1 MSDWRLSA
9 DSTIYKE
16 ALKSTESIQPPAIG
30 FVRPQD
36 ITGRAT
42 EVQFKQNNTII
53 QLLLKLT
60 EEVEDL
66 KDVIKELKSKRS
78 TAAQSKGV
86 EQALEQIQ
94 TQLQKLSLGEE
105 KEGNM
110 NHTRTQVETEPQ
122 RPSVLGRGSDTT
134 TLTIEDQIRVYRLG
148 SRLRYEAQRRL
159 PGRRSR
165 SYQRTLE
172 SQMSPDA
179 ELNISQYRRTQ
190 QVPAETLY
198 RAGWSENQHRLYQH
212 YSDER
217 VMVTEGQQVE
227 LPFITERS
235 FQTLQQEGLQHLHIG
250 MIMVRLYTLHRR
262 SAGVNALVL
271 LRDTRWRDSR
281 AVISSME
288 MDLSSGTQL
297 AYTAPD
303 MTLSIRDFRDHIQLV
318 IQTHGYEGWQGG
330 ESNLL
335 LSRSLIGRLS
345 NTSHTNFRYNVQN
358 VADHLA
364 SRGVRVIPSTPRTTE
379 ELQERQWII
388 RPAIIS
394 RVQIPQV
401 ANIHSR
407 TDGSLSIRFS
417 GYSTSAPNNEIS
429 RGEADEEEI
438 EQEFVNLLTLDEY
451 WPWDGDVDFQ
461 YITDD
466 EFPEPDEHSEADS
479 TEQGDEYILGAWFVA
494 MLKAEQS
501 EPTIE
506 MLEPMYPYVWADQF
520 DDTDPI
526 IQFISDEISWSDLI
540 DNEQYWHNEQVLM
553 MTCQWD
559 ESEEEEDDFLNIFSC
574 YNQPE
579 QEDLLNLLSGGGGG
593 YAQTET
599 IWDEPPQNE
608 TILMMEDMEY
618 PILRKM
624 KQASETALST
634 AESSMMRLPQE
645 PVMGP
650 AMYPP
655 ASSSRQPQQYNVP
668 EIKARLD
675 NIRGGYAHQMNER
688 FNLPTAQ
695 AGQGAI
701 LVLPEDIGLYSE
713 VISRWESI
721 TLNLLNE
728 RNWADNKAK
737 ANYVENLLGETEK
750 KTWIQWRMAYP
761 TEYDEL
767 VNISDDPQNLLS
779 QVKRM
784 FLLEDPTT
792 GSTEEQDRAYN
803 DLERLSCNNVK
814 DLFDYI
820 NDYKVLAA
828 KSGRMYISPELSV
841 KFFRKMPPIIGSEI
855 EKTFNEKYPGAAIG
869 VIPRIH
875 FTYQY
880 LAEQCKRAALQKSLK
895 DLSFCSRIPIPG
907 YYQKN
912 KKYGLR
918 KSKTYRGKP
927 HDTHIRVFKKKHADK
942 VRKCKCFICGEEG
955 HFARECRKQKGNIA
969 RAAIVDNLDLD
980 DDWDVLSVDQN
991 EPDSDAIC
999 SFSEG
1004 DGGGADHSLTARL
1017 SEVPYENI
1025 SMMTSTPVNPDSNT
1039 WRVVKQLP
1047 QHMKDCKHQ
1056 WEDNQPVPADCVRCW
1071 FCKELTNPNMRA
1083 HCGFCK
1089 ITVCP
1094 MCSRFELGRKL
1105 VIKRS
1110 TLHYDN
1116 KDKLIEE
1123 LTDYVKFLLAEN
1135 QQLKERLEELELE
1148 KDLRI
1153 SSLKGKSL
1161 MPEEPTDKNE
1171 DSDSDFEPQPHT
1183 NNKGIII
1190 KMINEEEFASTQ
1202 VPDPRRGKRVLNR
1215 LYNIEL
1221 FMEIPGV
1228 EKFKVQAILDT
1239 GATVCCIDEHVIPAD
1254 AMEPSAYPIHI
1265 NGVNS
1270 QQIANKKLKGGMMSI
1285 EENKF
1290 RIPFTYA
1297 FPMLQRDG
1305 IQMLLGYAEVAT
1317 KAEIAELDLSK
1328 MEYLEIK
1335 RITAY
1340 SIGEQSQSF
1349 RVKFQPLLE
1358 RLKEQGFIG
1367 ENPLQHWSRNQ
1378 VTCKLDIINPDV
1390 TIQDKPLK
1398 HVTPLMKE
1406 QFDRHVNAL
1415 LKIGVIRPSKSRH
1428 RTMAIM
1434 VNSGTTID
1442 PKTSVETKGKER
1454 MVFNYR
1460 TLNDNTH
1467 KDQYSLLGINTILK
1481 KVGRSQIYSKFD
1493 LKSGFHQVAM
1503 DPESIEWTAF
1513 VVPNGLY
1520 EWLVMPFGLKN
1531 TPAIFQRKMDNC
1543 FKGTKDFITV
1553 YIDDILVF
1561 SENEEQHAKHLT
1573 KMLEICEKW
1582 GLVLSPTKMKIA
1594 VPEIEFLGAV
1604 IGNRRIKLQPHI
1616 IKKIITFDEE
1626 KLKEKSGLRSWLGI
1640 LNYARSYI
1648 PKLGTLLG
1656 PLYSKISEHGDKRLK
1671 SSDYEIIRKIK
1682 AAVQNLP
1689 DLEIPPEGSY
1699 IILETD
1705 GCMEGWGG
1713 VCKWKKAKSNPR
1725 NTERV
1730 CAYASGKFPTLKS
1743 TIDAEIHA
1751 CMETMLAL
1759 KIHYLDQNEITLR
1772 TDCQAIISFY
1782 NKSAQN
1788 KPSRVRWINF
1798 VDFVTGTG
1806 VQVNFE
1812 HIDGKL
1818 NVLADS
1824 LSRLTAKMV
1833 QSISCC
1839 SIDEHLVNLEGALGE
1854 VQNAPKQIQ
1863 EQLGAM
1869 VLSYLHNIIHG
1880 ESSTFPARP
1889 STRLALTQ
1897 AKRWASLCGNNRL
1910 LADYEIVTV
1919 DYLTTSPI
1927 SFQLQQA
1934 MYAQLQEMHEAQ
1946 VSKTIEEL
1954 ERLITMS
1961 YIQKLRLEQHAGG
1974 RDNWYRDA
1982 LGPVNN
1988 KIQHLL
1994 DLHLQL
2000 NQIRQ
2005 GYFY

>member
-1 MSDWRLSA
+1 MSHS
-9 DSTIYKE
+9 
-16 ALKSTESIQPPAIG
+16 
-30 FVRPQD
+30 
-36 ITGRAT
+36 
-42 EVQFKQNNTII
+42 
-53 QLLLKLT
+53 
-60 EEVEDL
+60 
-66 KDVIKELKSKRS
+66 
-78 TAAQSKGV
+78 
-86 EQALEQIQ
+86 
-94 TQLQKLSLGEE
+94 
-105 KEGNM
+105 
-110 NHTRTQVETEPQ
+110 RTQVETEPP
-122 RPSVLGRGSDTT
+122 RLSVSGRGPDTT
-134 TLTIEDQIRVYRLG
+134 TPITEDQIRSYRLG
-148 SRLRYEAQRRL
+148 SRLRFEAQRRL
-159 PGRRSR
+159 RGNNRR
-165 SYQRTLE
+165 YQRSLE
-172 SQMSPDA
+172 SQLNPDA
-179 ELNISQYRRTQ
+179 ELNMSQYRRAQ

-198 RAGWSENQHRLYQH
+198 QARWSERNHRVYQH

-217 VMVTEGQQVE
+217 ILVTDGQQLE
-227 LPFITERS
+227 LPFITDESYNQLR
-235 FQTLQQEGLQHLHIG
+235 QEGLQHIHIG
-250 MIMVRLYTLHRR
+250 LVMVRLYTLHRR
-262 SAGVNALVL
+262 SAGVNALVV
-271 LRDTRWRDSR
+271 LRDTRWQDDR
-281 AVISSME
+281 AIISSME
-288 MDLSSGTQL
+288 MDLGSGTQL

-303 MTLSIRDFRDHIQLV
+303 MTLSIHDFHEYIQLV
-318 IQTHGYEGWQGG
+318 IQTHGYERWQNG

-345 NTSHTNFRYNVQN
+345 NTSHTNFRYNVRN
-358 VADHLA
+358 VAEHLA
-364 SRGVRVIPSTPRTTE
+364 TRGVRAIEGPIRTTE
-379 ELQERQWII
+379 ELQGRQWIV

-394 RVQIPQV
+394 RVQIPQR
-401 ANIHSR
+401 AMIISR
-407 TDGSLSIRFS
+407 TDGTQSIRFS
-417 GYSTSAPNNEIS
+417 GYTTTAPENEID
-429 RGEADEEEI
+429 RGTADEEEL
-438 EQEFVNLLTLDEY
+438 EQEYINLLTLDEY
-451 WPWDGDVDFQ
+451 LPWELDENYEFA
-461 YITDD
+461 
-466 EFPEPDEHSEADS
+466 EFPEPEDWPWDLDNEVPVPEIPEIIDP
-479 TEQGDEYILGAWFVA
+479 EQGEQNDEYILGEWFVET
-494 MLKAEQS
+494 LKAEQS

-506 MLEPMYPYVWADQF
+506 MLEPMYPYIWAYQF
-520 DDTDPI
+520 EDSDPI
-526 IQFISDEISWSDLI
+526 IQFISDEISWSELI
-540 DNEQYWHNEQVLM
+540 DNDRYWHDEQILM
-553 MTCQWD
+553 MTCHWD
-559 ESEEEEDDFLNIFSC
+559 ESAEEEDDFLSIFSY
-574 YNQPE
+574 YNEPE
-579 QEDLLNLLSGGGGG
+579 QEDLLNLFSKGGEESG
-593 YAQTET
+593 TNFSET
-599 IWDEPPQNE
+599 IWDKSPHDE

-618 PILRKM
+618 PIMRKL
-624 KQASETALST
+624 KQATETALST
-634 AESSMMRLPQE
+634 AESSMTRLPQE

-650 AMYPP
+650 ATYPP
-655 ASSSRQPQQYNVP
+655 ARSFRQPQQYNVP
-668 EIKARLD
+668 EIKARLN

-695 AGQGAI
+695 ASQGAI

-737 ANYVENLLGETEK
+737 VNYVENLLGETEK

-767 VNISDDPQNLLS
+767 TNISDDPQNLLS
-779 QVKRM
+779 QVRRM

-803 DLERLSCNNVK
+803 DLERLSCHHVK

-855 EKTFNEKYPGAAIG
+855 EKAFNEKYPGATIG

-895 DLSFCSRIPIPG
+895 DLSFCSRIPVPG

-969 RAAIVDNLDLD
+969 RAAIVENLDLN

-1004 DGGGADHSLTARL
+1004 EGGGADHSLTARL

-1025 SMMTSTPVNPDSNT
+1025 SMLTTSSANLETNS
-1039 WRVVKQLP
+1039 WRVTKQLP
-1047 QHMKDCKHQ
+1047 QNMKDCKHQ
-1056 WEDNQPVPADCVRCW
+1056 WQDNQPVPTDYTRCW
-1071 FCKELTNPNMRA
+1071 FCQELTNPSMRA
-1083 HCGFCK
+1083 HCGLCQ

-1105 VIKRS
+1105 IIKRS

-1135 QQLKERLEELELE
+1135 QQLKERIEELELGR
-1148 KDLRI
+1148 DL
-1153 SSLKGKSL
+1153 SLSKLKGKSL
-1161 MPEEPTDKNE
+1161 MQEEPIVKNE
-1171 DSDSDFEPQPHT
+1171 DSDSDFEPQPQH

-1190 KMINEEEFASTQ
+1190 KMMNEEMVSTQ

-1221 FMEIPGV
+1221 VMEIPGIT
-1228 EKFKVQAILDT
+1228 KFKVQAILDT
-1239 GATVCCIDEHVIPAD
+1239 GATVCCIDEQAIPAE
-1254 AMEPSAYPIHI
+1254 AMEPSAYPIQI

-1270 QQIANKKLKGGMMSI
+1270 QQTANKKLKGGTMSI

-1305 IQMLLGYAEVAT
+1305 IQMLLGCNFIRAMQGGLRIEGQMVTFYKNVTTIATKVDAEVASM
-1317 KAEIAELDLSK
+1317 AEIAELDLSELEY
-1328 MEYLEIK
+1328 MEIQ
-1335 RITAY
+1335 RSTAY
-1340 SIGEQSQSF
+1340 SIGDQSESF
-1349 RVKFQPLLE
+1349 REKFKPLLD
-1358 RLKEQGFIG
+1358 RLKEQGYIG
-1367 ENPLQHWSRNQ
+1367 DNPLQHWSKNQ

-1398 HVTPLMKE
+1398 HVTPAMKE
-1406 QFDRHVNAL
+1406 QFDKHVQAL

-1428 RTMAIM
+1428 RTMAMM
-1434 VNSGTTID
+1434 VNSGTSID
-1442 PKTSVETKGKER
+1442 PRTGAEIKGKER

-1467 KDQYSLLGINTILK
+1467 KDQYSLPGINTILK
-1481 KVGRSQIYSKFD
+1481 KVGNSRIYSKFD

-1503 DPESIEWTAF
+1503 DPDSIEWTAF

-1531 TPAIFQRKMDNC
+1531 APAIFQRKMDNC
-1543 FKGTKDFITV
+1543 FRGMEEFIAV

-1561 SENEEQHAKHLT
+1561 SENEGQHAKHLQ

-1594 VPEIEFLGAV
+1594 VQEIEFLGAV
-1604 IGNRRIKLQPHI
+1604 IGNRKIRLQPHI
-1616 IKKIITFDEE
+1616 IKKIISFDEE

-1656 PLYSKISEHGDKRLK
+1656 PLYSKTSEHGDKRLK

-1682 AAVQNLP
+1682 NAVQKLP
-1689 DLEIPPEGSY
+1689 DLELPPEGSY

-1713 VCKWKKAKSNPR
+1713 VCKWKKAKSDPR
-1725 NTERV
+1725 STERV
-1730 CAYASGKFPTLKS
+1730 CAYASEKFPTLKS

-1751 CMETMLAL
+1751 CMETMSAL
-1759 KIHYLDQNEITLR
+1759 KIHYLDQKEITLR

-1806 VQVNFE
+1806 VQVHFE

-1824 LSRLTAKMV
+1824 KNCTSHEIAFKRLESMAWESMACLLHHHHHGCAAGLESTKEINHV
-1833 QSISCC
+1833 LKFLH
-1839 SIDEHLVNLEGALGE
+1839 ELV
-1854 VQNAPKQIQ
+1854 
-1863 EQLGAM
+1863 
-1869 VLSYLHNIIHG
+1869 HG
-1880 ESSTFPARP
+1880 ESTNFPARP
-1889 STRLALTQ
+1889 STRLALAQ
-1897 AKRWASLCGNNRL
+1897 AKRWTALCGENELMR
-1910 LADYEIVTV
+1910 DYEVVTM
-1919 DYLTTSPI
+1919 DELTIYPRSL
-1927 SFQLQQA
+1927 QLDNA
-1934 MYAQLQEMHEAQ
+1934 MDAKLQDLYSIQ
-1946 VSKTIEEL
+1946 VAKAIEEL
-1954 ERLITMS
+1954 ERLIAMS
-1961 YIQKLRLEQHAGG
+1961 YIQKMRLEQHAGG
-1974 RDNWYRDA
+1974 HDNWFRDA
-1982 LGPVNN
+1982 LGPVNH
-1988 KIQHLL
+1988 KI
-1994 DLHLQL
+1994 
-2000 NQIRQ
+2000 
-2005 GYFY
+2005 

>member
-1 MSDWRLSA
+1 MSR
-9 DSTIYKE
+9 
-16 ALKSTESIQPPAIG
+16 
-30 FVRPQD
+30 
-36 ITGRAT
+36 
-42 EVQFKQNNTII
+42 
-53 QLLLKLT
+53 
-60 EEVEDL
+60 
-66 KDVIKELKSKRS
+66 
-78 TAAQSKGV
+78 
-86 EQALEQIQ
+86 
-94 TQLQKLSLGEE
+94 TQ
-105 KEGNM
+105 
-110 NHTRTQVETEPQ
+110 TRTEPVAP
-122 RPSVLGRGSDTT
+122 RPSVSGGEDNRTPT
-134 TLTIEDQIRVYRLG
+134 VEDQIRGYRLG
-148 SRLRYEAQRRL
+148 SRLRFEAQRRL
-159 PGRRSR
+159 PGRSR
-165 SYQRTLE
+165 RYQRSLE
-172 SQMSPDA
+172 SQMNPDA
-179 ELNISQYRRTQ
+179 ELSISQYRRAQ

-198 RAGWSENQHRLYQH
+198 QAGWSESQHRVYQH

-217 VMVTEGQQVE
+217 VLVIDGQQVE
-227 LPFITERS
+227 LPFISDES
-235 FQTLQQEGLQHLHIG
+235 FNRLLQEGLQHLHIG
-250 MIMVRLYTLHRR
+250 LIMVRLYTLHRR
-262 SAGVNALVL
+262 NAGVNALVL
-271 LRDTRWRDSR
+271 LRDTRWRDDR
-281 AVISSME
+281 AIISSME
-288 MDLSSGTQL
+288 IDLTSGSQL
-297 AYTAPD
+297 SYTAPD
-303 MTLSIRDFRDHIQLV
+303 MTMSIRDFRNHLQLV
-318 IQTHGYEGWQGG
+318 IQTHGYENWQGG
-330 ESNLL
+330 ESNML

-364 SRGVRVIPSTPRTTE
+364 SRGVRAIPGSIRTAE
-379 ELQERQWII
+379 ELQGRQWIV
-388 RPAIIS
+388 RPAQIS
-394 RVQIPQV
+394 QIQNPQ
-401 ANIHSR
+401 AATIHSR
-407 TDGSLSIRFS
+407 TDGSLLVRFS
-417 GYSTSAPNNEIS
+417 GYAATQPSEDVV
-429 RGEADEEEI
+429 RGQHDEEDLD
-438 EQEFVNLLTLDEY
+438 QEFINLLILDEY
-451 WPWDGDVDFQ
+451 MPWELDEGIPEVPEDWPWDGLPDFPEPEDWPWEL
-461 YITDD
+461 DD
-466 EFPEPDEHSEADS
+466 EFGELPEIPDNEPEPNDE
-479 TEQGDEYILGAWFVA
+479 TILGAWFTN
-494 MLKAEQS
+494 MLKLE

-506 MLEPMYPYVWADQF
+506 YLEPMYPYVWCDQF

-526 IQFISDEISWSDLI
+526 IQLISDEISWSDLI
-540 DNEQYWHNEQVLM
+540 DNDKYWHDEQISM
-553 MTCQWD
+553 MTCHLD
-559 ESEEEEDDFLNIFSC
+559 ESAEEEEDDFLSIFSC
-574 YNQPE
+574 YNQPKH
-579 QEDLLNLLSGGGGG
+579 EDLLNLLSGGGG
-593 YAQTET
+593 QHTHT
-599 IWDEPPQNE
+599 DIIWDEPPQDE

-618 PILRKM
+618 PIMRKL
-624 KQASETALST
+624 KQATETALST
-634 AESSMMRLPQE
+634 AESSMTRLPQE

-737 ANYVENLLGETEK
+737 ANYVENLLGEIEK
-750 KTWIQWRMAYP
+750 KAWIQWRMAYP
-761 TEYDEL
+761 AEYDEL

-779 QVKRM
+779 QVRRM

-803 DLERLSCNNVK
+803 DLERLSCHHVK

-855 EKTFNEKYPGAAIG
+855 EKAFNEKYPGVTIG
-869 VIPRIH
+869 IIPRIH

-895 DLSFCSRIPIPG
+895 DLSFCSRIPVPG

-927 HDTHIRVFKKKHADK
+927 HDTHIRVFKKKYADK

-955 HFARECRKQKGNIA
+955 HFARECHKQKGNIA
-969 RAAIVDNLDLD
+969 RAAIVENLDLD

-1004 DGGGADHSLTARL
+1004 EGGGAGHSLTARL

-1025 SMMTSTPVNPDSNT
+1025 SMMTTSSVNPETNS

-1047 QHMKDCKHQ
+1047 QNMKDCKHQ
-1056 WEDNQPVPADCVRCW
+1056 WQDNQPVPADYIRCW
-1071 FCKELTNPNMRA
+1071 FCQELTNPSMRA
-1083 HCGFCK
+1083 HCGLCQ

-1135 QQLKERLEELELE
+1135 QQLKERIEELELGR
-1148 KDLRI
+1148 DL
-1153 SSLKGKSL
+1153 SLPNLKGKGL
-1161 MPEEPTDKNE
+1161 MQEEPIVRNE
-1171 DSDSDFEPQPHT
+1171 DSDSDFEPQPQH

-1190 KMINEEEFASTQ
+1190 KMMNEEEMVSTQ

-1221 FMEIPGV
+1221 VMEIPGV
-1228 EKFKVQAILDT
+1228 TKFKVQAILDT
-1239 GATVCCIDEHVIPAD
+1239 GATVCCIDEQAIPAE
-1254 AMEPSAYPIHI
+1254 AMEPSVYPIQI

-1270 QQIANKKLKGGMMSI
+1270 QQTANKKLKGGTMSI

-1305 IQMLLGYAEVAT
+1305 IQMLLGCNFIRAMQGGLRIEGQMVTFYKNVTTIATKVDAEVASM
-1317 KAEIAELDLSK
+1317 AEIAELDLSELEY
-1328 MEYLEIK
+1328 MEIQ
-1335 RITAY
+1335 RSTAY
-1340 SIGEQSQSF
+1340 SIGDQSESF
-1349 RVKFQPLLE
+1349 REKFKPLLN
-1358 RLKEQGFIG
+1358 RLKEQGYIG
-1367 ENPLQHWSRNQ
+1367 DNPLQHWSKNQ

-1398 HVTPLMKE
+1398 HVTPAMKE
-1406 QFDRHVNAL
+1406 QFDKHVQAL

-1428 RTMAIM
+1428 RTMAMM
-1434 VNSGTTID
+1434 VNSGTSID
-1442 PKTSVETKGKER
+1442 PKTGAEIKGKER

-1467 KDQYSLLGINTILK
+1467 KDQYSLPGINTILK
-1481 KVGRSQIYSKFD
+1481 KVGNSRIYSKFD

-1503 DPESIEWTAF
+1503 DPDSIEWTAF

-1531 TPAIFQRKMDNC
+1531 APAIFQRKMDNC
-1543 FKGTKDFITV
+1543 FRGTEEFIAV

-1561 SENEEQHAKHLT
+1561 SENEEQHAKHLQ

-1594 VPEIEFLGAV
+1594 VQEIEFLGAV
-1604 IGNRRIKLQPHI
+1604 IGNRKIRLQPHI
-1616 IKKIITFDEE
+1616 IKKIISFDEE
-1626 KLKEKSGLRSWLGI
+1626 KLKEKSELRSWLGI

-1656 PLYSKISEHGDKRLK
+1656 PLYSKTSEHGDKRLK

-1682 AAVQNLP
+1682 DAVQKLP
-1689 DLEIPPEGSY
+1689 DLELPPEGSY

-1713 VCKWKKAKSNPR
+1713 VCKWKKAKSDPR
-1725 NTERV
+1725 STERV

-1751 CMETMLAL
+1751 CMETMSAL
-1759 KIHYLDQNEITLR
+1759 KIHYLDQKEITRR

-1806 VQVNFE
+1806 VQVHFE

-1818 NVLADS
+1818 NILADS

-1833 QSISCC
+1833 KTVNCC
-1839 SIDEHLVNLEGALGE
+1839 SIEGHLEDLE
-1854 VQNAPKQIQ
+1854 
-1863 EQLGAM
+1863 GAM
-1869 VLSYLHNIIHG
+1869 VLNFLHNMIHG

-1889 STRLALTQ
+1889 STRLALAQ
-1897 AKRWASLCGNNRL
+1897 AKQWASLCGSNEL
-1910 LADYEIVTV
+1910 LTDYEIVTT
-1919 DYLTTSPI
+1919 DNLTISPI
-1927 SFQLQQA
+1927 SFQLKQA
-1934 MYAQLQEMHEAQ
+1934 MYAQLQEKYETQ
-1946 VSKTIEEL
+1946 ITRTIEEL
-1954 ERLITMS
+1954 
-1961 YIQKLRLEQHAGG
+1961 
-1974 RDNWYRDA
+1974 
-1982 LGPVNN
+1982 
-1988 KIQHLL
+1988 
-1994 DLHLQL
+1994 
-2000 NQIRQ
+2000 
-2005 GYFY
+2005 

>member
-1 MSDWRLSA
+1 MSR
-9 DSTIYKE
+9 
-16 ALKSTESIQPPAIG
+16 
-30 FVRPQD
+30 
-36 ITGRAT
+36 
-42 EVQFKQNNTII
+42 
-53 QLLLKLT
+53 
-60 EEVEDL
+60 
-66 KDVIKELKSKRS
+66 
-78 TAAQSKGV
+78 
-86 EQALEQIQ
+86 
-94 TQLQKLSLGEE
+94 TQ
-105 KEGNM
+105 
-110 NHTRTQVETEPQ
+110 TRTEPVAP
-122 RPSVLGRGSDTT
+122 RPSVSGGEDNRTPT
-134 TLTIEDQIRVYRLG
+134 VEDQIRGYRLG
-148 SRLRYEAQRRL
+148 SRLRFEAQRRL
-159 PGRRSR
+159 PGRSR
-165 SYQRTLE
+165 RYQRSLE
-172 SQMSPDA
+172 SQMNPDA
-179 ELNISQYRRTQ
+179 ELSISQYRRAQ

-198 RAGWSENQHRLYQH
+198 QAGWSESQHRVYQH

-217 VMVTEGQQVE
+217 VLVTDGQQVE
-227 LPFITERS
+227 LPFISDES
-235 FQTLQQEGLQHLHIG
+235 FNRLLQEGLQHLHIG
-250 MIMVRLYTLHRR
+250 LIMVRLYTLHRR
-262 SAGVNALVL
+262 NAGVNALVL
-271 LRDTRWRDSR
+271 LRDTRWRDDR
-281 AVISSME
+281 AIISSME
-288 MDLSSGTQL
+288 IDLTSGSQL
-297 AYTAPD
+297 SYTAPD
-303 MTLSIRDFRDHIQLV
+303 MTMSIRDFRNHLQLV
-318 IQTHGYEGWQGG
+318 IQTHGYENWQGG
-330 ESNLL
+330 ERNML

-364 SRGVRVIPSTPRTTE
+364 SRGVRAIPGSIRTAE
-379 ELQERQWII
+379 ELQGRQWIV
-388 RPAIIS
+388 RPAQIS
-394 RVQIPQV
+394 QIQNPQ
-401 ANIHSR
+401 AATIHSR
-407 TDGSLSIRFS
+407 TDGSLLVRFS
-417 GYSTSAPNNEIS
+417 GYAATQPSEDVV
-429 RGEADEEEI
+429 RGQHDEEDLD
-438 EQEFVNLLTLDEY
+438 QEFINLLTLDEY
-451 WPWDGDVDFQ
+451 MPWELDEGIPEVPEDWPWDGLPDFPEPEDWPWEL
-461 YITDD
+461 DD
-466 EFPEPDEHSEADS
+466 EFGELPEIPDNEPEPNDE
-479 TEQGDEYILGAWFVA
+479 TILGAWFTN
-494 MLKAEQS
+494 MLKLE

-506 MLEPMYPYVWADQF
+506 YLEPMYPYVWCDQF

-526 IQFISDEISWSDLI
+526 IQLISDEISWSDLM
-540 DNEQYWHNEQVLM
+540 DNDKYWHDEQISM
-553 MTCQWD
+553 MTCHWD
-559 ESEEEEDDFLNIFSC
+559 ESAEEEEDDFLSIFSC
-574 YNQPE
+574 YNQPKH
-579 QEDLLNLLSGGGGG
+579 EDLLNLLSGGGG
-593 YAQTET
+593 QHTHT
-599 IWDEPPQNE
+599 DIIWDEPTQDE

-618 PILRKM
+618 PIMRKL
-624 KQASETALST
+624 KQTTETALSI
-634 AESSMMRLPQE
+634 AESSMTRLPQE

-737 ANYVENLLGETEK
+737 ANYVENLLGEIEK

-761 TEYDEL
+761 AEYDEL

-779 QVKRM
+779 QVRRM

-803 DLERLSCNNVK
+803 DLERLSCHHVK

-855 EKTFNEKYPGAAIG
+855 EKAFNEKYPGVTIG
-869 VIPRIH
+869 IIPRIH

-895 DLSFCSRIPIPG
+895 DLSFCSRIPVPG

-927 HDTHIRVFKKKHADK
+927 HDTHIRVFKKKYADK

-955 HFARECRKQKGNIA
+955 HFARECYKQKGNIA
-969 RAAIVDNLDLD
+969 RAAIVENLDLD

-1004 DGGGADHSLTARL
+1004 EGGGAGHSLTARL

-1025 SMMTSTPVNPDSNT
+1025 SMITTSSANPETNS

-1047 QHMKDCKHQ
+1047 QNMKDCKHQ
-1056 WEDNQPVPADCVRCW
+1056 WQDNQPVPADYIRCW
-1071 FCKELTNPNMRA
+1071 FCQELTNPSMRA
-1083 HCGFCK
+1083 HCGLCQ

-1135 QQLKERLEELELE
+1135 QQLKERVEELELGR
-1148 KDLRI
+1148 DL
-1153 SSLKGKSL
+1153 SLSNLKGKSL
-1161 MPEEPTDKNE
+1161 MQEEPTVRNE
-1171 DSDSDFEPQPHT
+1171 DSDSDFEPQPQH

-1190 KMINEEEFASTQ
+1190 KMMNEEEMVSTQ

-1221 FMEIPGV
+1221 VMEIPGV
-1228 EKFKVQAILDT
+1228 TKFKVQAILDT
-1239 GATVCCIDEHVIPAD
+1239 GATVCCIDEQAIPAE
-1254 AMEPSAYPIHI
+1254 AMEPSVYPIQI

-1270 QQIANKKLKGGMMSI
+1270 QQTANKKLKGGTMSI

-1305 IQMLLGYAEVAT
+1305 IQMLLGCNFIRAMQGGLRIEGQMVTFYKNVTTIATKVDAEVASM
-1317 KAEIAELDLSK
+1317 AEIAELDLSELEY
-1328 MEYLEIK
+1328 MEIQ
-1335 RITAY
+1335 RSTAY
-1340 SIGEQSQSF
+1340 SIGDQSESF
-1349 RVKFQPLLE
+1349 REKFKPLLN
-1358 RLKEQGFIG
+1358 RLKEQGYIG
-1367 ENPLQHWSRNQ
+1367 DNPLQHWSKNQ

-1398 HVTPLMKE
+1398 HVTPAMKE
-1406 QFDRHVNAL
+1406 QFDKHVQAL

-1428 RTMAIM
+1428 RTMAMM
-1434 VNSGTTID
+1434 VNSGTSID
-1442 PKTSVETKGKER
+1442 PKTGAEIKGKER

-1467 KDQYSLLGINTILK
+1467 KDQYSLPGINTILK
-1481 KVGRSQIYSKFD
+1481 KVGNSRIYSKFD

-1503 DPESIEWTAF
+1503 DPDSIEWTAF

-1531 TPAIFQRKMDNC
+1531 APAIFQRKMDNC
-1543 FKGTKDFITV
+1543 FRGTEEFIAV
-1553 YIDDILVF
+1553 YIDDILIF
-1561 SENEEQHAKHLT
+1561 SENEEQHAKHLQ

-1594 VPEIEFLGAV
+1594 VKEIEFLGAV
-1604 IGNRRIKLQPHI
+1604 IGNRKIRLQPHI
-1616 IKKIITFDEE
+1616 IKKIISFDEE

-1656 PLYSKISEHGDKRLK
+1656 PLYSKTSEHGDKRLK

-1682 AAVQNLP
+1682 DAVQKLP
-1689 DLEIPPEGSY
+1689 DLELPPEGSY

-1713 VCKWKKAKSNPR
+1713 VCKWKKAKSDPR
-1725 NTERV
+1725 STERV

-1751 CMETMLAL
+1751 CMETMSAL
-1759 KIHYLDQNEITLR
+1759 KIHYLDQKEITLR

-1806 VQVNFE
+1806 VQVHFE

-1818 NVLADS
+1818 NILADS

-1833 QSISCC
+1833 KTVNCC
-1839 SIDEHLVNLEGALGE
+1839 SIEGYLEDLE
-1854 VQNAPKQIQ
+1854 
-1863 EQLGAM
+1863 GAM
-1869 VLSYLHNIIHG
+1869 VLNFLHNMIHG

-1889 STRLALTQ
+1889 STRLALAQ
-1897 AKRWASLCGNNRL
+1897 AKQWASLCGSNEL
-1910 LADYEIVTV
+1910 LTDYEIVTT
-1919 DYLTTSPI
+1919 DYLTISPI
-1927 SFQLQQA
+1927 SFQLKQA
-1934 MYAQLQEMHEAQ
+1934 MYAQLQEKYETQ
-1946 VSKTIEEL
+1946 VTRTIEEL
-1954 ERLITMS
+1954 ERLIAMS
-1961 YIQKLRLEQHAGG
+1961 YIQKLRLEQQAGG
-1974 RDNWYRDA
+1974 RDNWFRDA

-1994 DLHLQL
+1994 ELHQQL
-2000 NQIRQ
+2000 NQVRQ